1 MAPTHSKLSTET
13 DSEGDAEAQ
22 MFICPKQLCDL
33 VQTFEHKVNPELG
46 LSLSEVV
53 NGGERHRVH
62 KGKMKRDFFHFL
74 NRNEKYG
81 PFMDPVKSVSGE
93 VFVPRLICAC
103 MPDTGGD
110 LRFKVK
116 LVNEMLVDFAA
127 SMKLAK
133 PAKDVCPFLQ
143 PSTQCQY
150 LRSLLAGMKD
160 DYGWDFTLDSSFNFK
175 GGVKAVLDQLFQ
187 KRRKEYGNVS
197 I

>member
-1 MAPTHSKLSTET
+1 MP
-13 DSEGDAEAQ
+13 
-22 MFICPKQLCDL
+22 
-33 VQTFEHKVNPELG
+33 
-46 LSLSEVV
+46 
-53 NGGERHRVH
+53 
-62 KGKMKRDFFHFL
+62 
-74 NRNEKYG
+74 
-81 PFMDPVKSVSGE
+81 
-93 VFVPRLICAC
+93 AC
-103 MPDTGGD
+103 LPDTGGD

-197 I
+197 IEGYVFYLFLTVNLIINLFQYGSGEKKAEMSESDFTRLIAGLKKYDEEDLKQHQKKLWVLIGLATGPRGQEQHTFEVHHIEKDVCGPEHPKKV